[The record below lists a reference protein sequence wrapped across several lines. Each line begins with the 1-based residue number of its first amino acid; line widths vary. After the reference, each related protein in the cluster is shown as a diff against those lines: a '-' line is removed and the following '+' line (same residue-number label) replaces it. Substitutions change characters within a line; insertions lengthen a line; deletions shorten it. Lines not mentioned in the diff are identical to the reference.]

1 MGCHDAV
8 YSNEYYDIIS
18 NDYEPIPTLQYV
30 CRQNVA
36 DRYAIYY
43 LDRRAV
49 PEMSV
54 GTYKYTSIPK
64 CYTLLDQSALEV
76 SGISRVQTQRNL
88 ELGGRGIL
96 IGFLDTGI
104 NFESQ
109 IFRNT
114 DGSSRIVA
122 IWDQSIDIGPHPK
135 GFIYGTEYRKQ
146 EIDDALQQQNPTE
159 YVLER
164 DEIGHGTKMAAIAA
178 GGEDEAND
186 FIGAAPYADIA
197 VVKLKPAKQYL
208 RDFYYIKDDAVA
220 YQENDILTAIDYL
233 NRIAKEREEP
243 LVLCFGLGTNQG
255 NRDSNGRLAT
265 YLDDIATM
273 YRRAVCI
280 AVGSEA
286 NARHHFYGNLTAQ
299 ASERVEIN
307 VTEDMRGFIVELWS
321 HSFELFSISVTSPTG
336 EVLPRVAVWN
346 GQQQRHR
353 FLLEGTSLLI
363 DYQLGGLR
371 SREQI
376 IHMDFSNPVR
386 GLWIVEV
393 FPFRI
398 SDGSFNLYLP
408 ISDFLEEEVFFVR
421 SNPDTTITV
430 PSSAKFSMAVGGYNA
445 VTDGIYVDSGRGYAV
460 DGSIKPDFV
469 TPAVNVHTQNQFGV
483 YDRMTGTSAAAA
495 IASGACAL
503 LFEWNINA
511 MDNRTVN
518 SLELRNQI
526 VNGTRK
532 VANQSYP
539 NREEGYGRLDVYQ
552 SILNMRNL

>member
-1 MGCHDAV
+1 
-8 YSNEYYDIIS
+8 
-18 NDYEPIPTLQYV
+18 
-30 CRQNVA
+30 
-36 DRYAIYY
+36 
-43 LDRRAV
+43 
-49 PEMSV
+49 
-54 GTYKYTSIPK
+54 
-64 CYTLLDQSALEV
+64 
-76 SGISRVQTQRNL
+76 
-88 ELGGRGIL
+88 
-96 IGFLDTGI
+96 
-104 NFESQ
+104 
-109 IFRNT
+109 
-114 DGSSRIVA
+114 
-122 IWDQSIDIGPHPK
+122 
-135 GFIYGTEYRKQ
+135 
-146 EIDDALQQQNPTE
+146 
-159 YVLER
+159 
-164 DEIGHGTKMAAIAA
+164 
-178 GGEDEAND
+178 
-186 FIGAAPYADIA
+186 
-197 VVKLKPAKQYL
+197 
-208 RDFYYIKDDAVA
+208 
-220 YQENDILTAIDYL
+220 
-233 NRIAKEREEP
+233 
-243 LVLCFGLGTNQG
+243 
-255 NRDSNGRLAT
+255 
-265 YLDDIATM
+265 
-273 YRRAVCI
+273 
-280 AVGSEA
+280 
-286 NARHHFYGNLTAQ
+286 
-299 ASERVEIN
+299 
-307 VTEDMRGFIVELWS
+307 
-321 HSFELFSISVTSPTG
+321 
-336 EVLPRVAVWN
+336 
-346 GQQQRHR
+346 
-353 FLLEGTSLLI
+353 
-363 DYQLGGLR
+363 
-371 SREQI
+371 
-376 IHMDFSNPVR
+376 MDFSNPVR